1 MGLDNDDRKAEQA
14 ANLVCGFPGVEIVM
28 LDRQPTVSQIHNRL
42 ADRATGDFIQV
53 FTDDYEMVEA
63 NWVETT
69 RRALAA
75 LPAGLGISYPTD
87 AMYPNFSTLPIV
99 SRKTRDLA
107 GYYLPPWF
115 PFLFGDTWWNE
126 VGVMSG
132 MILPSGATARLS
144 QETGHIHN
152 FRNVKLWSTMFDRL
166 RPTREQL
173 AIEMI
178 RAAFADTDQGDYMV
192 ATLPERS
199 AMLTEL
205 HAPCMTEEFFH
216 KWDNYGDGFPHPHY
230 AEIEAKA
237 QSFMERI

>member
-1 MGLDNDDRKAEQA
+1 
-14 ANLVCGFPGVEIVM
+14 
-28 LDRQPTVSQIHNRL
+28 
-42 ADRATGDFIQV
+42 
-53 FTDDYEMVEA
+53 
-63 NWVETT
+63 
-69 RRALAA
+69 
-75 LPAGLGISYPTD
+75 
-87 AMYPNFSTLPIV
+87 
-99 SRKTRDLA
+99 
-107 GYYLPPWF
+107 
-115 PFLFGDTWWNE
+115 
-126 VGVMSG
+126 MSG

-178 RAAFADTDQGDYMV
+178 RKAFGRSDQGDYMV